1 MRETI
6 FTPDMRDGGV
16 VVWYT
21 EAFILDKGMKITV
34 PNQYTAVVFDNEKIA
49 FRVEPCVGKIL
60 FKEYGKELLG
70 HNLYGD
76 LPTAAPTKPVCV
88 CLSKSAQ

>member
-49 FRVEPCVGKIL
+49 FRVEPCVGKVI

-70 HNLYGD
+70 HTMRIAFVHAKASSNVQ
-76 LPTAAPTKPVCV
+76 P
-88 CLSKSAQ
+88 

>member
-34 PNQYTAVVFDNEKIA
+34 PNQYTAVVF
-49 FRVEPCVGKIL
+49 
-60 FKEYGKELLG
+60 
-70 HNLYGD
+70 
-76 LPTAAPTKPVCV
+76 
-88 CLSKSAQ
+88 